1 MPECK
6 ILLIDDDRTIRV
18 VTADLLQ
25 DEGYQTSSAASVA
38 EARDTLASE
47 VFDLILC
54 DMVMENETGLN
65 LLEYI
70 KEKNIQTPVLMITGY
85 ASVDS
90 AVAAMKAGA
99 EDYLTKPYSD
109 DALLLK
115 IERTLSKFRTQIELQ
130 RLREQIREKF
140 EFGKLIGRADN
151 MKRVVELLQQVA
163 DTDASVLITGE
174 TGTGKE
180 MVARALHHNSRRAS
194 KAFVGVNC
202 AALSAP
208 LLESELFGHEK
219 GAFTGA
225 IGQKPGRFEL
235 AKNGTLFFDEIDSMP
250 MNMQPKLLRV
260 LQERSFERV
269 GGTETLTVDVRVIAA
284 ANTELRQAIERGD
297 FREDLYYR
305 LNVIPVRLPPLR
317 ERLEDIPVLASHFVH
332 KYAERMG
339 KTVDEISPS
348 SIELLMAQAW
358 PGNVRE
364 LENMIERAVIL
375 CQSEQ
380 IEPKHLL
387 LQSEDKM
394 MHLLA
399 DAVSRRLTEEQVAQ
413 LYAQMIYAEV
423 GHSKKDA
430 CEVLRINYRTLQNR
444 LGLSDKDGEE

>member
-1 MPECK
+1 MPGCK
-6 ILLIDDDRTIRV
+6 ILLIDDDRTFRV

>member
-6 ILLIDDDRTIRV
+6 ILLIDDDRTFRV

-25 DEGYQTSSAASVA
+25 DEGYQTSNAASVA

-235 AKNGTLFFDEIDSMP
+235 ANNGTLFFDEIDSMP

-380 IEPKHLL
+380 IEPKHSL

>member
-6 ILLIDDDRTIRV
+6 ILLIDDDRTFRV

>member
-6 ILLIDDDRTIRV
+6 ILLIDDDRTFRV

-151 MKRVVELLQQVA
+151 MKRVVELL
-163 DTDASVLITGE
+163 
-174 TGTGKE
+174 
-180 MVARALHHNSRRAS
+180 
-194 KAFVGVNC
+194 
-202 AALSAP
+202 
-208 LLESELFGHEK
+208 
-219 GAFTGA
+219 A
-225 IGQKPGRFEL
+225 IR
-235 AKNGTLFFDEIDSMP
+235 N
-250 MNMQPKLLRV
+250 
-260 LQERSFERV
+260 
-269 GGTETLTVDVRVIAA
+269 
-284 ANTELRQAIERGD
+284 
-297 FREDLYYR
+297 
-305 LNVIPVRLPPLR
+305 
-317 ERLEDIPVLASHFVH
+317 
-332 KYAERMG
+332 
-339 KTVDEISPS
+339 
-348 SIELLMAQAW
+348 
-358 PGNVRE
+358 
-364 LENMIERAVIL
+364 
-375 CQSEQ
+375 
-380 IEPKHLL
+380 
-387 LQSEDKM
+387 
-394 MHLLA
+394 
-399 DAVSRRLTEEQVAQ
+399 
-413 LYAQMIYAEV
+413 
-423 GHSKKDA
+423 
-430 CEVLRINYRTLQNR
+430 
-444 LGLSDKDGEE
+444 

>member
-1 MPECK
+1 
-6 ILLIDDDRTIRV
+6 
-18 VTADLLQ
+18 
-25 DEGYQTSSAASVA
+25 
-38 EARDTLASE
+38 
-47 VFDLILC
+47 
-54 DMVMENETGLN
+54 MENETGLN

-235 AKNGTLFFDEIDSMP
+235 ANNGTLFFDEIDSMP

-284 ANTELRQAIERGD
+284 ANTELRQAIERGHAQGY
-297 FREDLYYR
+297 LK
-305 LNVIPVRLPPLR
+305 
-317 ERLEDIPVLASHFVH
+317 A
-332 KYAERMG
+332 AERDG
-339 KTVDEISPS
+339 LTD
-348 SIELLMAQAW
+348 LLE
-358 PGNVRE
+358 GR
-364 LENMIERAVIL
+364 
-375 CQSEQ
+375 
-380 IEPKHLL
+380 H
-387 LQSEDKM
+387 
-394 MHLLA
+394 
-399 DAVSRRLTEEQVAQ
+399 
-413 LYAQMIYAEV
+413 
-423 GHSKKDA
+423 G
-430 CEVLRINYRTLQNR
+430 
-444 LGLSDKDGEE
+444 

>member
-6 ILLIDDDRTIRV
+6 ILLIDDDRTFRV

-235 AKNGTLFFDEIDSMP
+235 ANNGTLFFDEIDSMP

>member
-1 MPECK
+1 
-6 ILLIDDDRTIRV
+6 
-18 VTADLLQ
+18 
-25 DEGYQTSSAASVA
+25 
-38 EARDTLASE
+38 
-47 VFDLILC
+47 
-54 DMVMENETGLN
+54 MVMENETGLN

-235 AKNGTLFFDEIDSMP
+235 ANNGTLFFVEIDSMP
-250 MNMQPKLLRV
+250 MHMPPKLLRV